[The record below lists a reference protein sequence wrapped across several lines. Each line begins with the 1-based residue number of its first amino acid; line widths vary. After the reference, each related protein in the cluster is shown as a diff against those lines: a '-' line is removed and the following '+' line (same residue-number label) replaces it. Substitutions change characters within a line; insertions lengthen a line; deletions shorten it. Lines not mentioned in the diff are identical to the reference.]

1 LRHLFTQ
8 AEGRAVIAGAR
19 SHRQAFTARIVELRE
34 RLPQTGDVRQ
44 QIREFVQAVFG
55 GRAEAAV
62 AWRNF
67 EHASDED
74 LRTMA
79 EDLTLLDEL
88 EKNESSEPPS

>member
-1 LRHLFTQ
+1 MVDLR
-8 AEGRAVIAGAR
+8 A
-19 SHRQAFTARIVELRE
+19 

-44 QIREFVQAVFG
+44 QIREFVQDVFG
-55 GRAEAAV
+55 GRTEAAV

-74 LRTMA
+74 IRTMV

-88 EKNESSEPPS
+88 EKNDSSEPPSKY